1 MEDNITNMNKTS
13 VEIIDKIVFKL
24 QGKPIVDIN
33 DIKCWTGYTDRGAY
47 NIIEKLLALNI
58 LLPYGDDNY
67 GKRYIYKDYQTE
79 LDSDAGKT
87 SPDTI
92 NIVSVAYNSTGD
104 STKVDELGMREMQ
117 KRAYEKRASSKLL
130 IKAPP
135 ASGKS
140 RALMFIALDK
150 LRNQDIKK
158 AIIAVPERAIGASFS
173 DTDLTATGFYED
185 WHIDD
190 RNNLCTDDGLDDRS
204 KVSAFL
210 RFMDGDD
217 EILLCTHAK
226 TACLRLMSFITL
238 RFLRIAAS
246 DNYSKT

>member
-24 QGKPIVDIN
+24 QEKPIVDIN
-33 DIKCWTGYTDRGAY
+33 DIKRWTGYTDRGAY
-47 NIIEKLLALNI
+47 NIVEKLLALNI

-79 LDSDAGKT
+79 LDSDSGKT

-92 NIVSVAYNSTGD
+92 NIVNVAYNTTGK

-117 KRAYEKRASSKLL
+117 KRAYNKRTSAKLL

-140 RALMFIALDK
+140 RALMFITLQ
-150 LRNQDIKK
+150 L
-158 AIIAVPERAIGASFS
+158 V
-173 DTDLTATGFYED
+173 
-185 WHIDD
+185 
-190 RNNLCTDDGLDDRS
+190 
-204 KVSAFL
+204 L
-210 RFMDGDD
+210 RFPTQ
-217 EILLCTHAK
+217 I
-226 TACLRLMSFITL
+226 
-238 RFLRIAAS
+238 
-246 DNYSKT
+246 